1 MSKKEHEIIA
11 QIVGHKS
18 LKITGGL
25 RLEIDIPDIKPED
38 VAKMV
43 ILSINKAHVKIKVS
57 LYDKEDHKEKEPRQF
72 K

>member
-1 MSKKEHEIIA
+1 MNKEHTIIA

-43 ILSINKAHVKIKVS
+43 ILSINKANVKLKV
-57 LYDKEDHKEKEPRQF
+57 LPYDKEEYKNKGFGQI
-72 K
+72 